1 MCDEQIQSL
10 QTTLHPFATGVP
22 ILLLQGVEDINPS
35 VVESM
40 VSVLRTE
47 SSFIMLFHC
56 IYVAMGLNCMEKY
69 VLGLHFSYSRLVTD
83 GYVNNF

>member
-1 MCDEQIQSL
+1 MCDEQVQGL

-22 ILLLQGVEDINPS
+22 ILLFQGVEDINPT

-47 SSFIMLFHC
+47 NNIMLFC
-56 IYVAMGLNCMEKY
+56 FIYVAMETKLYGEIC
-69 VLGLHFSYSRLVTD
+69 FSFAFLIFSV
-83 GYVNNF
+83 GYRWLCKQF